1 MNYAYLLVLS
11 QTYLQEY
18 LLSNVYIGFKQIN
31 VNCILQLQNVSHV
44 VYGLG
49 EANYPQNTSKK
60 VNSLSRGICNWAASF
75 EAPFPVSDWC

>member
-1 MNYAYLLVLS
+1 MFDPWNDFEQSILIIMNYAYLLVLS

-44 VYGLG
+44 VYGLIFS
-49 EANYPQNTSKK
+49 EY
-60 VNSLSRGICNWAASF
+60 F
-75 EAPFPVSDWC
+75 